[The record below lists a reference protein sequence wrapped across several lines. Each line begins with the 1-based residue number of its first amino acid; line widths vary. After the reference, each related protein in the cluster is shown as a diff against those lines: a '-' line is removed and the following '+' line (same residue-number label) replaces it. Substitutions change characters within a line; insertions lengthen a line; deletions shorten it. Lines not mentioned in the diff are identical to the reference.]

1 MDKVT
6 LLTASRLEP
15 TVAIRPHSTVV
26 ARLGRTLA
34 IPLQLH
40 HRFKHIS
47 SFICLQSYFISSILL
62 ISTRHAFFY
71 AFLASA
77 FILKHAFA
85 MSTKAIVD
93 AWDSKSIQKIR
104 ARIFYEFAVFIL
116 GCGNA
121 IFLILFWPGWLL
133 IGGALFAL
141 WQLAG

>member
-47 SFICLQSYFISSILL
+47 SFICLQSYFISSILF

-71 AFLASA
+71 AFIASA
-77 FILKHAFA
+77 FLLKHVFA
-85 MSTKAIVD
+85 MTTKAIVD

-121 IFLILFWPGWLL
+121 IFLIVFWPGWLL

>member
-77 FILKHAFA
+77 FLLKHAFT